1 MAAISVTEEVAT
13 IVALEKEQGMY
24 SLSFRTS
31 DPTIIEDALASLV
44 YAGFMTDGDAK
55 HLQAL
60 AVEAAAMGADG
71 RR

>member
-24 SLSFRTS
+24 SLSFRTG
-31 DPTIIEDALASLV
+31 DPTIIDDALASLV
-44 YAGFMTDGDAK
+44 YAGFMTDADAK

-60 AVEAAAMGADG
+60 AVEAAAMGS
-71 RR
+71 